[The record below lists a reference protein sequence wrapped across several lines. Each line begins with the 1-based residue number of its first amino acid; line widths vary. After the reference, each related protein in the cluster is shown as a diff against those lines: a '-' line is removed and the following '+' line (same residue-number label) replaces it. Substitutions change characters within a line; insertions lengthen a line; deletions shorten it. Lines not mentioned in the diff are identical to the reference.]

1 MIAIEIL
8 LISLHQFNN
17 SKSIFTQLFTRRFY
31 FLCKEF
37 YKKTR
42 KIALEY
48 RFRRIGNTTRMDN
61 FKNSSTPGLN

>member
-1 MIAIEIL
+1 MSHIQIA
-8 LISLHQFNN
+8 
-17 SKSIFTQLFTRRFY
+17 LFARRFY